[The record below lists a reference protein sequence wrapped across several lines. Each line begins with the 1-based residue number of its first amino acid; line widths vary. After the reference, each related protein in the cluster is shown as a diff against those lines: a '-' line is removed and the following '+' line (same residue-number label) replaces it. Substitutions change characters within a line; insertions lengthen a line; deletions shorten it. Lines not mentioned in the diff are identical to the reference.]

1 MNWNQNS
8 SMRGFF
14 FEFGLE
20 LDLMKAKLVVPM
32 LTTIFLVT
40 FATSSLAS
48 VRMEFCNENE
58 FDIRWA
64 FTAVDGGLFG
74 APNSL
79 DEAVGIWGDGFYVA
93 PAGQCKT
100 SSFTIGAD
108 KVYFV
113 FMTMDEQPRFLN
125 LSLGGIKSVDDT
137 APVSEM
143 CIPTD
148 GQHFYYEPDAADYKD
163 GKIYRCPRQASRSGR
178 DYFQSAKARE
188 MGIAQVSTGIRAVG
202 DNFLTVTIPRLD
214 DPVTYPLRRAEIAV
228 EPEVILAPAEM
239 YVVLT
244 RRIDGERIKYGPS
257 VRVNPNQHEEFGFD
271 VGEKL
276 FVYTLNERGE
286 FTLQLDPKSNGL
298 AISSDKVSGILNQ
311 GQAFDIQRVLID
323 GIHQGFFAYN
333 PWAAQGLYLNASA
346 IDRSEMTA
354 DLERLLFASIEDG

>member
-1 MNWNQNS
+1 
-8 SMRGFF
+8 
-14 FEFGLE
+14 
-20 LDLMKAKLVVPM
+20 MKIKLLAPM
-32 LTTIFLVT
+32 LATVFLVM
-40 FATSSLAS
+40 FATGSSAS

-79 DEAVGIWGDGFYVA
+79 DDAVGIWGDGFYVA

-125 LSLGGIKSVDDT
+125 LSLGGIKTVDDI
-137 APVSEM
+137 APVREM

-148 GQHFYYEPDAADYKD
+148 GQHFYYQPDAVDYKD
-163 GKIYRCPRQASRSGR
+163 GKINRCPRKASRSGR
-178 DYFQSAKARE
+178 DYFQSAKPRD

-202 DNFLTVTIPRLD
+202 DNFLTITIPKLE
-214 DPVTYPLRRAEIAV
+214 DPETYPLRPAETSV
-228 EPEVILAPAEM
+228 EPELVLGPAEI
-239 YVVLT
+239 YVRLT
-244 RRIDGERIKYGPS
+244 RRVDGERIEYGPS
-257 VRVNPNQHEEFGFD
+257 VRVNPDQHEEFGFD
-271 VGEKL
+271 VGEEL
-276 FVYTLNERGE
+276 FVYTLNESGD

-298 AISSDKVSGILNQ
+298 AIPSDKVSGILNQ

-323 GIHQGFFAYN
+323 GIHQGFFAFN
-333 PWAAQGLYLNASA
+333 PWAGQGLYLNASA
-346 IDRSEMTA
+346 IDRGEMA
-354 DLERLLFASIEDG
+354 AELERLLFANIEDG